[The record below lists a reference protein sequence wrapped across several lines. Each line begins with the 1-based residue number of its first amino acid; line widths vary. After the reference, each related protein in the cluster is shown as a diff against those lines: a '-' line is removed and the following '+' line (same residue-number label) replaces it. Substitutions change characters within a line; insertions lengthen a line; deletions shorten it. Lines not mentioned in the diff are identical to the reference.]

1 MFMNVTESEISLD
14 IAKILSNNYQLLYR
28 TERDMDHREHDQLL
42 KKMVEAELDADA
54 AAQQVTALRDVCQRL
69 KEVKD

>member
-1 MFMNVTESEISLD
+1 
-14 IAKILSNNYQLLYR
+14 
-28 TERDMDHREHDQLL
+28 MDHREHDQLL

-69 KEVKD
+69 KEVKIGMGQHILKSFA

>member
-1 MFMNVTESEISLD
+1 
-14 IAKILSNNYQLLYR
+14 
-28 TERDMDHREHDQLL
+28 MDHREHDQLL

-69 KEVKD
+69 KEVKFVTWQYTY

>member
-1 MFMNVTESEISLD
+1 
-14 IAKILSNNYQLLYR
+14 
-28 TERDMDHREHDQLL
+28 MDHREHDQLL

-69 KEVKD
+69 KEVKIGMLQYILKTLASFCVCFGSLFVCFYC